1 VRCCTCDSS
10 LTISNGLTGG
20 SIPDELGNLWNLQC
34 VYPAAHPPLS
44 VRPCVMIVMAL
55 MLAAFFVS
63 LVALVQNAELAVA
76 DADGHGAGVAG
87 QPCHSKVR

>member
-1 VRCCTCDSS
+1 
-10 LTISNGLTGG
+10 
-20 SIPDELGNLWNLQC
+20 
-34 VYPAAHPPLS
+34 
-44 VRPCVMIVMAL
+44 MIVMAL